1 MKKQRHR
8 KITQKDTESA
18 AMALIISATKTLAIT
33 LTTASLL
40 TVCAAA
46 FLCTTPDPVLGVSAA
61 AYICLSV
68 SCIVGGWAA
77 WLVDRERAELTA
89 ALSGG
94 MLVLLLLAVSVATG
108 GIQRPVYT
116 ALGYGAAVLVHFL
129 IAKAAKRFLGTKR
142 RKRRIY

>member
-1 MKKQRHR
+1 MKKQKHR
-8 KITQKDTESA
+8 RTRSGGGESA
-18 AMALIISATKTLAIT
+18 SLALILSALRTLAIT

-46 FLCTTPDPVLGVSAA
+46 LLCTMPDPVLGVSAA

-77 WLVDRERAELTA
+77 WLVDREHAEVTA
-89 ALSGG
+89 AVSGG
-94 MLVLLLLAVSVATG
+94 MLVLLLFVVSVVTG

-116 ALGYGAAVLVHFL
+116 MLGYAAAVLVHFL

-142 RKRRIY
+142 RKRRMY